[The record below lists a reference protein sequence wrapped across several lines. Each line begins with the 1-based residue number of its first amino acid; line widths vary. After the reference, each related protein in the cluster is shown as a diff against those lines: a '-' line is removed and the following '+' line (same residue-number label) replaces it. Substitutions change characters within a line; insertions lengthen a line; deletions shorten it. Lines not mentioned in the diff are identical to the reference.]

1 MDEASWPAAF
11 ADGIDTSDVVEFV
24 DSEGAWS
31 FNGNNDP
38 AAIFDPEGGFVDML
52 YGESAGHVRR
62 EADGSSAEY
71 SSTLGAVGAL
81 DLTGVI
87 ASPIY
92 VYEMG
97 EDDASHT
104 DFAANYAM
112 VYVQG
117 YP

>member
-1 MDEASWPAAF
+1 
-11 ADGIDTSDVVEFV
+11 
-24 DSEGAWS
+24 
-31 FNGNNDP
+31 
-38 AAIFDPEGGFVDML
+38 
-52 YGESAGHVRR
+52 
-62 EADGSSAEY
+62 
-71 SSTLGAVGAL
+71 VGAL